1 MAKIFK
7 RTIDIVFIIIVAV
20 LLLYFGLR
28 CANIVAIYQ
37 VETGSMEHGIHVGDY
52 ILSYKSKE
60 YHVGEIVTFKYEG
73 AHVTHRIVKINND
86 KVTTKGDNN
95 NVEDD
100 EISINDIEGK
110 VIYSGGLL
118 NIVINFKYAIICIM
132 LIIYLLGIYLEDRN
146 NNKEEI
152 KE

>member
-7 RTIDIVFIIIVAV
+7 KTVDITIIIIVAV

-28 CANIVAIYQ
+28 YTNKMAIYK
-37 VETGSMEHGIHVGDY
+37 VETGSMENGIHVGDY
-52 ILSYKSKE
+52 ILSFRNKE
-60 YHVGEIVTFKYEG
+60 YHIGEIVTYKYEG
-73 AHVTHRIVKINND
+73 AHVTHRIVSINND
-86 KVTTKGDNN
+86 KVITKGDNN

-118 NIVINFKYAIICIM
+118 NIVINFKYAIICMM
-132 LIIYLLGIYLEDRN
+132 LIIYLLGIYLDDIHK
-146 NNKEEI
+146 NKEKI